1 MKQSWCFSGFEKWK
15 QKSLS
20 HVWLFVSPVWLFLY
34 SPWNSPGQHT
44 GVGRLFL
51 LQRIFPIQGSNP
63 AFAGRFFTSWATRE
77 APSSWVDHNK
87 LWKILKEMVIPDY
100 LTCLLRNLY
109 SGQEATIRTGYGTA
123 DWFKTG
129 KGVWQGC
136 IWSLCLFNLCAE
148 YLMQMPC
155 WINHKLESRLLG
167 EISISSDVQ
176 MIPL

>member
-1 MKQSWCFSGFEKWK
+1 MFHPNSRCSRCCRCSIPGVQAGFRKGRGTRDQIANIPWIM
-15 QKSLS
+15 QKAREFQKISTSTSLTTLKPLT
-20 HVWLFVSPVWLFLY
+20 VWITK
-34 SPWNSPGQHT
+34 N
-44 GVGRLFL
+44 
-51 LQRIFPIQGSNP
+51 
-63 AFAGRFFTSWATRE
+63 
-77 APSSWVDHNK
+77 
-87 LWKILKEMVIPDY
+87 WKIHKEMRIPDY
-100 LTCLLRNLY
+100 FNCLLRNLY